1 MSFCRSD
8 QYDDEGG
15 EGGDDEV
22 DRQCEGADEEAYMK
36 SLKAVVFSIVVA
48 VCVCKMGILRGLK
61 NVGWKLVAVRV
72 MCL

>member
-1 MSFCRSD
+1 MSSCRSD
-8 QYDDEGG
+8 QYDDDHAEGD
-15 EGGDDEV
+15 DDEV

-48 VCVCKMGILRGLK
+48 VRVCKMGILRGLK

>member
-8 QYDDEGG
+8 QYDDDHA

-22 DRQCEGADEEAYMK
+22 DRQCEGADEEAYVE

-48 VCVCKMGILRGLK
+48 VRVCKIKSVKKYGLE
-61 NVGWKLVAVRV
+61 VAVRV